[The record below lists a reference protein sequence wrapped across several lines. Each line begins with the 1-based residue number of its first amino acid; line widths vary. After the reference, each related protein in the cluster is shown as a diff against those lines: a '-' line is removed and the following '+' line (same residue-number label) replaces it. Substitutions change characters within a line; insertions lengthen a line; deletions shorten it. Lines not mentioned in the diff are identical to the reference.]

1 MSGRWWR
8 LGACALCYALGAG
21 CLALAGFLVHS
32 AIRLS
37 DPVARFSLLAGG
49 AVLVGSALYLF
60 VAVPSAIMS
69 RAEDTKFVE
78 YLARRAARD
87 GLPTDPAVYADG
99 GLAVAA
105 TAGRLEEAEL
115 AASVLRSADIPAW
128 VEGAAAASWFW
139 HMQFG
144 LHPAGI
150 RVMVPA
156 GRLADARRVLTQE
169 RRETFGREG
178 PALEEADDPAYH
190 LYRRARGLAYL
201 LLIGLLAPVVF
212 VLSVRLLRQIGR
224 ERARLGQSLYLGRA
238 HRLALVTAI
247 ISFPIWGVLAGVVGI
262 LTVQVTRSLL

>member
-37 DPVARFSLLAGG
+37 DPVARFSLLAG
-49 AVLVGSALYLF
+49 
-60 VAVPSAIMS
+60 
-69 RAEDTKFVE
+69 
-78 YLARRAARD
+78 
-87 GLPTDPAVYADG
+87 AVYADG